1 MTQPNTLDLR
11 IADIRDVSCAALICE
26 EHPVSAGAAELIRAT
41 REAVHHMLEGKDDR
55 LLVIIGPCSIHDVDS
70 AREYAERLLTLRE
83 RYNEDLLLVMRV
95 YFEKPRTTV
104 GWKGLIND
112 PDLDGTFQ
120 IEKGLRLA
128 RKLLLD
134 LNASGVPAG
143 TEYLDL
149 LTPQYTAD
157 LVSWGA
163 IGARTTESQVHRQ
176 LISGVSMPVG
186 FKNGTDGRAQTAV
199 DALIAARAPQSFL
212 GIDHDGKSSVIH
224 TKGNPYGHCL
234 LYTSPSPRD
243 GLLSRMPSS
252 A

>member
-26 EHPVSAGAAELIRAT
+26 EYPVSAGAAELIRST

-134 LNASGVPAG
+134 LNGSGVPAG
-143 TEYLDL
+143 TENLDL
-149 LTPQYTAD
+149 
-157 LVSWGA
+157 
-163 IGARTTESQVHRQ
+163 
-176 LISGVSMPVG
+176 
-186 FKNGTDGRAQTAV
+186 
-199 DALIAARAPQSFL
+199 
-212 GIDHDGKSSVIH
+212 
-224 TKGNPYGHCL
+224 
-234 LYTSPSPRD
+234 
-243 GLLSRMPSS
+243 
-252 A
+252 